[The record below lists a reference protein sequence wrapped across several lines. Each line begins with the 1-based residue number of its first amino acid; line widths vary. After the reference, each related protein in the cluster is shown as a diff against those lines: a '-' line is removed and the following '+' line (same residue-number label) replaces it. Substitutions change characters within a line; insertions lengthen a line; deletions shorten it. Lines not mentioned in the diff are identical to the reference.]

1 MVGGIRRNCAKTGM
15 RGPAVSG
22 GVDRGLGA
30 RGQKKDRQGGEGQGR
45 GCWEPGVA
53 MP

>member
-1 MVGGIRRNCAKTGM
+1 MGGIRRNCAKTGM

-30 RGQKKDRQGGEGQGR
+30 RSQGR